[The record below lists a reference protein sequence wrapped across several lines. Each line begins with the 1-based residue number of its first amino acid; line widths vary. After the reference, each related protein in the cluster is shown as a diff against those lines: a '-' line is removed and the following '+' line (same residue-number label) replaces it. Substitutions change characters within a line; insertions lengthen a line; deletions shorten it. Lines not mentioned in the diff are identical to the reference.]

1 MGKKANRFSAL
12 RELRLNRQE
21 EQVEPVI
28 EKNTAIALSKEPEAS
43 VKSKSN
49 SKSKKKVGR
58 PAGRRSNPDYT
69 QISAYIPLELLLSVQ
84 DELAHERRINQTRTV
99 RPVSA
104 LVEELLDG
112 WLKTR
117 KCKNART

>member
-12 RELRLNRQE
+12 RELRSNRQE
-21 EQVEPVI
+21 QQVEP
-28 EKNTAIALSKEPEAS
+28 SKEGQAP
-43 VKSKSN
+43 VKSKSS
-49 SKSKKKVGR
+49 SKLKKKVGR
-58 PAGRRSNPDYT
+58 PAGRRSDPNYT

-84 DELAHERRINQTRTV
+84 DELAHERRVKQTRTA

-112 WLKTR
+112 WLKTQKR
-117 KCKNART
+117 KNAGT